1 MAKPTR
7 TNTAA
12 VFNLTDT
19 DLVFVL
25 VQLRMSACLGVP
37 LRHFEAVTVLH
48 YDMGEEI
55 TDHYDFIDPNI
66 PNYAQEIAQQGE
78 RVVTFL
84 VYLND
89 EYANGETAFPG
100 SASSTKGAV
109 EKGCFSSTR

>member
-1 MAKPTR
+1 
-7 TNTAA
+7 
-12 VFNLTDT
+12 
-19 DLVFVL
+19 
-25 VQLRMSACLGVP
+25 VP

-89 EYANGETAFPG
+89 EYANGETAFPRLGIEHKG
-100 SASSTKGAV
+100 SRGEGLFFVNAV
-109 EKGCFSSTR
+109 DAKPDTRALHAGRSPVSGEKWIVSQFVRDRPLL